1 MCGSIRICTTPERLD
16 EAKYQMQR
24 HGWMKSP
31 QRIITTEEVTKV
43 HPLLNV
49 DDVLGA
55 LYFPGKESLSSI
67 DALFS
72 IPLVT
77 RLCGSRFSMLW
88 GVLTWRRHMMVSFE
102 SLLQFPVWPLA
113 FAFSSLYLAW
123 CNSKRPLWYNHRRP
137 RLCWSEFVRL

>member
-31 QRIITTEEVTKV
+31 QRIITTEEVTKL

-55 LYFPGKESLSSI
+55 LYFPGKESLISI
-67 DALFS
+67 DALF
-72 IPLVT
+72 LFHWLHGYVG
-77 RLCGSRFSMLW
+77 RAFRCCGAFDLETTHEGLFRVSR
-88 GVLTWRRHMMVSFE
+88 SFLFGL
-102 SLLQFPVWPLA
+102 SLLP
-113 FAFSSLYLAW
+113 SLPFTWLGAIVNVY
-123 CNSKRPLWYNHRRP
+123 CGIITGGPD
-137 RLCWSEFVRL
+137 SEDHLS

>member
-16 EAKYQMQR
+16 ETKYQMQR

-55 LYFPGKESLSSI
+55 LYFPGEESLSSI
-67 DALFS
+67 DALF
-72 IPLVT
+72 LFHWLHGYV
-77 RLCGSRFSMLW
+77 CGAFRCYGGGGG
-88 GVLTWRRHMMVSFE
+88 GVDVETTH
-102 SLLQFPVWPLA
+102 
-113 FAFSSLYLAW
+113 
-123 CNSKRPLWYNHRRP
+123 
-137 RLCWSEFVRL
+137 

>member
-67 DALFS
+67 DALFLFHWLHGYVGGAFRCCGGFDLETTHEGLFRVS
-72 IPLVT
+72 LAVSCLASLFCLLFPLLGLV
-77 RLCGSRFSMLW
+77 
-88 GVLTWRRHMMVSFE
+88 
-102 SLLQFPVWPLA
+102 Q
-113 FAFSSLYLAW
+113 
-123 CNSKRPLWYNHRRP
+123 
-137 RLCWSEFVRL
+137 

>member
-16 EAKYQMQR
+16 EAKYKMQR

-55 LYFPGKESLSSI
+55 LYFPGEESLSSI
-67 DALFS
+67 DALF
-72 IPLVT
+72 LFHWLHGYV
-77 RLCGSRFSMLW
+77 G
-88 GVLTWRRHMMVSFE
+88 G
-102 SLLQFPVWPLA
+102 A
-113 FAFSSLYLAW
+113 FRCYGGGGGG
-123 CNSKRPLWYNHRRP
+123 
-137 RLCWSEFVRL
+137 

>member
-31 QRIITTEEVTKV
+31 QRIITTEEVTKL

-55 LYFPGKESLSSI
+55 LYFPGKESLISI
-67 DALFS
+67 DVLFLFHWLHGYVGRAFRCCGAFDLETTHEGLFRVS
-72 IPLVT
+72 LAVSCLASLFCLLFPLLGLV
-77 RLCGSRFSMLW
+77 
-88 GVLTWRRHMMVSFE
+88 
-102 SLLQFPVWPLA
+102 Q
-113 FAFSSLYLAW
+113 
-123 CNSKRPLWYNHRRP
+123 
-137 RLCWSEFVRL
+137 

>member
-31 QRIITTEEVTKV
+31 QRIITTEEVTKL

-55 LYFPGKESLSSI
+55 LYFPGKESLIST
-67 DALFS
+67 DTLF
-72 IPLVT
+72 LFHWLHGYVGGAF
-77 RLCGSRFSMLW
+77 RCCG
-88 GVLTWRRHMMVSFE
+88 GGLTSRRHMKVSFE
-102 SLLQFPVWPLA
+102 SLSQFPVWPLT

-123 CNSKRPLWYNHRRP
+123 CNSKSPLWYNHRRP
-137 RLCWSEFVRL
+137 RLCRWEFVRL

>member
-55 LYFPGKESLSSI
+55 LYFPGKESLISI
-67 DALFS
+67 DVSFS

-88 GVLTWRRHMMVSFE
+88 GF
-102 SLLQFPVWPLA
+102 
-113 FAFSSLYLAW
+113 
-123 CNSKRPLWYNHRRP
+123 
-137 RLCWSEFVRL
+137 

>member
-1 MCGSIRICTTPERLD
+1 MCGSIRICTTAERLD

-67 DALFS
+67 DPLF
-72 IPLVT
+72 LFHWLHGYVGGAF
-77 RLCGSRFSMLW
+77 RCCG
-88 GVLTWRRHMMVSFE
+88 GV
-102 SLLQFPVWPLA
+102 
-113 FAFSSLYLAW
+113 
-123 CNSKRPLWYNHRRP
+123 
-137 RLCWSEFVRL
+137 